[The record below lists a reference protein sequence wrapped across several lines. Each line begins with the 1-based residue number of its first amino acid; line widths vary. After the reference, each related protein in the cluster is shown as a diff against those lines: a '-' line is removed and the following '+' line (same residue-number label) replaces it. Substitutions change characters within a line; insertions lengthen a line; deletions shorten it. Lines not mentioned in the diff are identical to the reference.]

1 MRRIMFVCCV
11 QHLLFFFCFFLF
23 FIFDPFFFA
32 LACSSST
39 NEQGMEPT
47 RRCTSSRQE
56 NATYAYR
63 IYMNGTIRAFTMIR
77 RVNGVD
83 AVINTWDSYY
93 KTSCRHICRETPGNL
108 RYTSVLVTR
117 SRQESRERE
126 TDFLKNCS
134 DLINKKRNK
143 RCLRQLTSAIVTFF
157 LDFLLVYFPMVETR
171 VESIQ
176 MSYSFS
182 RKYLN
187 ARRSFCEYTG
197 LPATRIS

>member
-1 MRRIMFVCCV
+1 
-11 QHLLFFFCFFLF
+11 
-23 FIFDPFFFA
+23 
-32 LACSSST
+32 
-39 NEQGMEPT
+39 
-47 RRCTSSRQE
+47 
-56 NATYAYR
+56 
-63 IYMNGTIRAFTMIR
+63 MIR

-93 KTSCRHICRETPGNL
+93 RMSCRHICRETPGNL

-157 LDFLLVYFPMVETR
+157 LDFLLVYFSTVETR

-176 MSYSFS
+176 TSYSFS

-187 ARRSFCEYTG
+187 ACRNFCEYTDV
-197 LPATRIS
+197 PATRISRSRCFQPNLKWTCTYRGHKIYSLSVQRYISQRWQKYVNNELSVISRNLNIQW